1 MNDREWK
8 GAGEWERKGNE
19 NIKLKEKEEGLG
31 KGFKK
36 RLGKEGKKKRG
47 KGKYRKKYEKKKN

>member
-19 NIKLKEKEEGLG
+19 NIQLIEKEEGLW
-31 KGFKK
+31 KG
-36 RLGKEGKKKRG
+36 
-47 KGKYRKKYEKKKN
+47 